1 MTDLTRHSAAQLA
14 RAIREGRTT
23 ARAAVE
29 AYLARI
35 AAVDPQVRA
44 YVAVLAD
51 RARAQAEA
59 RDAEARA
66 GRLRGPLHGVPVAV
80 KDLLAVRGVVMRAGS
95 SVLEEVPAADDAT
108 VVRRLQETGAVV
120 LGTTAL
126 HEIALGV
133 TNVNPRGQTPRNPW
147 RLDRITGGSSG
158 GSAAAVAAGLAAA
171 AIGSDTGGSI
181 RIPAAYCG
189 IVGLKPTFG
198 RISRA
203 GVLPLADSFDTVGPM
218 TRTVEDA
225 ALLLEVLAGFD
236 PADPTSRDHP
246 TEPYLEA
253 ARRDPGPLR
262 LGRLTGPFFEDDLD
276 VAAVA
281 ALDAA
286 LDAARDAG
294 WALRDVRLH
303 TVEEAQAAQVVVLL
317 AEAAAF
323 HAARFAGRWDRYA
336 PDVRALLE
344 QGRATPPEAVAAA
357 RAVLSRVQA
366 EVAEVFARVDILIG
380 PAQPG
385 GAPSVAEVH
394 PEAPSWME
402 ARRRIARFS
411 RLYNATGLPAIVLP
425 VGLTA
430 ERLPVGVQLASPA
443 FGEGRVLAAARRLEA
458 TLGWTLPALPDD
470 RSAL

>member
-1 MTDLTRHSAAQLA
+1 MTDLTRYSAAQLA
-14 RAIREGRTT
+14 RVIREGRVT
-23 ARAAVE
+23 AHEAAE
-29 AYLARI
+29 AYLSRI
-35 AAVDPQVRA
+35 AAVDPQVGA

-51 RARAQAEA
+51 RARAQAQA
-59 RDAEARA
+59 RDADARA

-80 KDLLAVRGVVMRAGS
+80 KDLLAVRGLVMRAGS
-95 SVLEEVPAADDAT
+95 AVLEEVPAAEDAT
-108 VVRRLQETGAVV
+108 VVRRLEDAGAVV

-126 HEIALGV
+126 HEVALGV

-198 RISRA
+198 RVSRA

-218 TRTVEDA
+218 ARTVEDA
-225 ALLLEVLAGFD
+225 ALMLDAIAGFD
-236 PADPTSRDHP
+236 PTDPASRDHP
-246 TEPYLEA
+246 TEPYLQA

-262 LGRLTGPFFEDDLD
+262 VGRLVGGFFEDDLD

-281 ALDAA
+281 SLDAA
-286 LDAARDAG
+286 LDAARAVG
-294 WALRDVRLH
+294 WTVHDVRLR
-303 TVEEAQAAQVVVLL
+303 TVEEAQTAQVRVLL

-323 HAARFAGRWDRYA
+323 HAVRFAGRWDRYA

-357 RAVLSRVQA
+357 REVLARAQA
-366 EVAEVFARVDILIG
+366 EVAEVFARVDVLIG

-394 PEAPSWME
+394 PQAPSWME

-411 RLYNATGLPAIVLP
+411 RLYNATGLPALVLP

-430 ERLPVGVQLASPA
+430 ERLPVGVQLAAPA
-443 FGEGRVLAAARRLEA
+443 FEEGRLLAAARRLEA
-458 TLGWTLPALPDD
+458 TLGWTLPALPDE
-470 RSAL
+470 RSAV

>member
-1 MTDLTRHSAAQLA
+1 MSDLTHRSAVQLA

-29 AYLARI
+29 AYLSRI

-44 YVAVLAD
+44 YVTMLTD

-59 RDAEARA
+59 LDAEARA

-95 SVLEEVPAADDAT
+95 SVLEEVPAAEDAT
-108 VVRRLQETGAVV
+108 VVRRLEEAGAIV

-126 HEIALGV
+126 HEVALGV
-133 TNVNPRGQTPRNPW
+133 TSVNPAGQTPRNPW
-147 RLDRITGGSSG
+147 GLDRITGGSSG
-158 GSAAAVAAGLAAA
+158 GSAAAVAARLAAA

-181 RIPAAYCG
+181 RIPAGYCG

-198 RISRA
+198 RVSRA
-203 GVLPLADSFDTVGPM
+203 GALPLAGSFDTVGPM

-225 ALLLEVLAGFD
+225 ASLLEAIAGHD
-236 PADPTSRDHP
+236 PADPASRDHP

-253 ARRDPGPLR
+253 TRRDPGPVR
-262 LGRLTGPFFEDDLD
+262 LGRLAGPFFEDDLD
-276 VAAVA
+276 PAVAA

-286 LDAARDAG
+286 LTAALGAG
-294 WALRDVRLH
+294 WTVQDVRLQ
-303 TVEEAQAAQVVVLL
+303 TVADAQAAQVVVLL

-323 HAARFAGRWDRYA
+323 HAARFPGRWDRYA

-357 RAVLSRVQA
+357 REALSRVQA
-366 EVAEVFARVDILIG
+366 EVADVFARVDVLLG
-380 PAQPG
+380 PALPG
-385 GAPSVAEVH
+385 GAPRAAEVH
-394 PEAPSWME
+394 PDAPSWME

-411 RLYNATGLPAIVLP
+411 RLYNATGLPALVLP
-425 VGLTA
+425 AGLTS
-430 ERLPVGVQLASPA
+430 EGLPVGVQLAAPA
-443 FGEGRVLAAARRLEA
+443 FGESRLLAAARRLEA
-458 TLGWTLPALPDD
+458 ALGWTLPVLPES
-470 RSAL
+470 RATT